1 MREIVKGM
9 LNSPICPPITPYLYL
24 HPSNTSLSPTTQS
37 TPPTIPYLQL
47 PLIYN
52 SLLSSSLSN
61 FNCTPH
67 ISPTLSLILKDIFFL
82 SFFLHFFFWGGTFF
96 SSFSTFYFFF
106 IFFFY
111 INLPESP
118 TPPHLQPLVLNLL
131 SFLFF
136 LGGFFF
142 SFLPSQP
149 FFIFIL
155 SFTSSRCLF
164 FFFFSLLYLPFQ
176 TASLT
181 QKLINTDTFPA
192 EDELW
197 HV

>member
-61 FNCTPH
+61 FNCTP
-67 ISPTLSLILKDIFFL
+67 PTYHQLFPWFWKTFSFFL
-82 SFFLHFFFWGGTFF
+82 SFCIFFWGGDFLF
-96 SSFSTFYFFF
+96 IIFYLLFFF
-106 IFFFY
+106 HFLFLYKPSWI
-111 INLPESP
+111 PHP
-118 TPPHLQPLVLNLL
+118 TPPPAIGSKSAFF
-131 SFLFF
+131 SFFWW
-136 LGGFFF
+136 GGFFF

-155 SFTSSRCLF
+155 SFTSSRCLS
-164 FFFFSLLYLPFQ
+164 FFFFSPSFI
-176 TASLT
+176 SLF
-181 QKLINTDTFPA
+181 KLQA
-192 EDELW
+192 LHRSW
-197 HV
+197 